1 MSSEGKI
8 NRSPASGQ
16 LPRVMLIPDSVNWIL
31 GTWAQEIEKWN
42 SEHFEFVIFPVGE
55 IWENEPLF
63 LSLLNEIEVVHCL
76 SQSVYPSIHKTINK
90 ANIDHLTLISTIHH
104 IVHFEQVVECLQAD
118 KIMVVC
124 EQFKQELI
132 SNNVPKEKLFLI
144 YNGVD
149 TSFYL
154 PKDRDLA
161 RRKLG
166 LTQDKFTIGYSAKA
180 SSDHDGRKGVDIFQA
195 VLYELAKLELDMD
208 VVITGPGW
216 DKIVNSLRENGITVH
231 YFPYLSKELMP
242 DYYNAL
248 DVYLV
253 TSRVEGGPVP
263 PLEAM
268 SCGTAIIS
276 TPIGTILDYVTDGVS
291 GLLTPIANVEAAR
304 EAILKLYHDR
314 QLSERLGKQG
324 RETILQSLQWK
335 DTVSG
340 LGDLYNMVENKPA
353 RAIST
358 PAGHRDLKQ
367 LSTALIQKDQI
378 RWQERNELQ
387 SPWEKKIVS
396 GKHENP
402 STIIDPVL
410 GFIKQCQLGP
420 DPWRFA
426 ATPGGPEILYA
437 SCFAYM
443 LYHYLGRSDEF
454 SPEQKQGWA
463 AYLNSWQDPKSGY
476 FIGPELVETEL
487 ISRKHSYE
495 HIAQHLTAHVLPT
508 LALLGAS
515 PEYPLRFAHPFVD
528 LAYLQDW
535 LESRDWRDAWLEG
548 NNLLFIGQFLI
559 FLRDFEK
566 DARAQQALD
575 LYFDWLDRG
584 VDPATGLWGTN
595 GFCSNANALYGGYH
609 QLLVY
614 YYENRPVRY
623 PNRLID
629 VALSLQHPDGG
640 FNPNGGGGA
649 CEDVD
654 AVDILVNMYK
664 QADYKRP
671 QIRIAL
677 RRLLRQLLDMQAPD
691 GGFVYRRHQPFV
703 HMGITKTASPANQ
716 SNLFPTWFRIHTLA
730 LVSEILTDESVVKMD
745 WGFNNTCSM
754 GWHRTWNR
762 EVHDLGWQDRTNE
775 TFIRWARRVRHG
787 YNALPGKFAT
797 LRSRVKHLS

>member
-1 MSSEGKI
+1 MSSEGTI
-8 NRSPASGQ
+8 SLSSAAGQ
-16 LPRVMLIPDSVNWIL
+16 MPRVMLIPDSVNWIL

-42 SEHFEFVIFPVGE
+42 SERFEFVVFPVGE
-55 IWENEPLF
+55 IWENEALF
-63 LSLLNEIEVVHCL
+63 LSLLNEIDIVHCL
-76 SQSVYPSIHKTINK
+76 SQSVYPSIIKTIQK
-90 ANIDHLTLISTIHH
+90 AKVNHLTLISTIHH
-104 IVHFEQVVECLQAD
+104 IVRFEQVEECLQAD

-132 SNNVPKEKLFLI
+132 SHKVPEEKLCLI

-149 TSFYL
+149 TAFYL

-166 LTQDKFTIGYSAKA
+166 LTGDKFTIGYSAKA

-195 VLYELAKLELDMD
+195 VLDELARLELDLD

-216 DKIVNSLRENGITVH
+216 DNIVNAIREKGVSVH
-231 YFPYLSKELMP
+231 YFPYLSRELMP

-276 TPIGTILDYVTDGVS
+276 TPIGTIYDYVTDGVN
-291 GLLTPIANVEAAR
+291 GLLTPIADVNATK

-314 QLSERLGKQG
+314 QLSKHLGEQG

-335 DTVSG
+335 DTVTRV
-340 LGDLYNMVENKPA
+340 GDLYKIDENKTT

-358 PAGHRDLKQ
+358 SASHRDLKQ
-367 LSTALIQKDQI
+367 LSEELSLKDQI
-378 RWQERNELQ
+378 RWQERNKLQ
-387 SPWEKKIVS
+387 SPWKKTIVS
-396 GKHENP
+396 DTHGSP

-410 GFIKQCQLGP
+410 SFIKQCALGP

-426 ATPGGPEILYA
+426 STPGGPETLYA

-443 LYHYLGRSDEF
+443 LYHYLGRTE
-454 SPEQKQGWA
+454 ELTLEEKRGWA

-476 FIGPELVETEL
+476 FIGPELVESEL
-487 ISRKHSYE
+487 KSRKHSYE
-495 HIAQHLTAHVLPT
+495 HIAQHLAAHVLPT
-508 LALLGAS
+508 LALLGAL
-515 PEYPLRFAHPFVD
+515 PKYPLGFAHPFVK
-528 LAYLQDW
+528 LEYLQAW
-535 LESRDWRDAWLEG
+535 LEVRNWRDAWLEG

-566 DARAQQALD
+566 NAEAQKALD
-575 LYFDWLDRG
+575 CYFDWLDRE
-584 VDPATGLWGTN
+584 VDPTTGLWGTN

-614 YYENRPVRY
+614 YYENRPVRH
-623 PNRLID
+623 PNRLVD

-640 FNPNGGGGA
+640 FNPDGGGGA

-654 AVDILVNMYK
+654 TVDILVNMYK
-664 QADYKRP
+664 QTDYKRSR
-671 QIRIAL
+671 IRIAL
-677 RRLLRQLLDMQAPD
+677 RRSLRQILDMQAPD
-691 GGFVYRRHQPFV
+691 GGFVYRRDQPFI

-730 LVSEILTDESVVKMD
+730 LISEILTDERIVKVD

-754 GWHRTWNR
+754 GWHPNWNK
-762 EVHDLGWQDRTNE
+762 ELHGLGWQDRTKE
-775 TFIRWARRVRHG
+775 TLVHWARRAKRG
-787 YNALPGKFAT
+787 YHALPGKLAA
-797 LRSRVKHLS
+797 LRSRVIQP